1 MGRCSQLERWWTPWW
16 MVLNLSRWSLRVCRR
31 MGKPSRVRAQA
42 FQLQQF
48 FLFWQEWKERFR
60 WRQERKERRKLIDKQ
75 QQQW

>member
-1 MGRCSQLERWWTPWW
+1 
-16 MVLNLSRWSLRVCRR
+16 